1 MDHPKNGAGD
11 GTRTRDIQLGK
22 LTFYQLNYTRKNFV
36 SSSSCEIFVR
46 GETLFLPL
54 LFPSS

>member
-1 MDHPKNGAGD
+1 MNSLIANAGEFYGAGD

-36 SSSSCEIFVR
+36 SASLGEIFVR
-46 GETLFLPL
+46 GET
-54 LFPSS
+54 